1 MKKKIKVLAICGFG
15 VGTSLILRMNIEKVL
30 KQNGIDADVENVDV
44 TTSTSLPCDVIFTSA
59 ELYPL
64 LVDKFKVPIII
75 IQNFMSND
83 EIAKKGIPVINEI
96 LNQA

>member
-1 MKKKIKVLAICGFG
+1 MNRRITVLAICGFG

-30 KQNGIDADVENVDV
+30 KQNGIDAEVINVDV
-44 TTSTSLPCDVIFTSA
+44 TTATSLDCDVVFTSE

-64 LVDKFKVPIII
+64 LVDKFKAPIVV

-83 EIAKKGIPVINEI
+83 EIASKGIKVIQN
-96 LNQA
+96 LK